1 MVEEGNVPLSRR
13 QLGRIGSR
21 AFSLAGA
28 AFWNHFLWGYGRVGY
43 EMAWKWRQEVQD
55 GICGDGTMIF
65 KGAIWLDHA
74 ARWRGIICP
83 ADPPLGHFCAT
94 TSRFNVRFQA
104 PGMVRDFEL
113 SRVILRVVKTVLRH
127 HESWTTLYTCT

>member
-83 ADPPLGHFCAT
+83 ADPPLGHFCHFALGLSS
-94 TSRFNVRFQA
+94 TSVFRPR
-104 PGMVRDFEL
+104 RWFETSSL
-113 SRVILRVVKTVLRH
+113 VV
-127 HESWTTLYTCT
+127 